1 MEDGAKNMTD
11 WEHRYRELLPEYDG
25 TEQENI
31 RLALQLGREMADEHA
46 EEIAQ
51 AISEREA
58 DHIGEHGSPDLFS
71 HGLLAA
77 ARIARS
83 TIKKPETIMPPKD
96 ARHPGDYDV
105 VCDRSTGKLYR
116 YAKGVALDYQLDSVR
131 RGNPYLEPKD
141 WALPR
146 WQQDK
151 PKTREPARVNIATEP
166 DFRPESRG
174 PVQWEPLKDS
184 GKREEFSK
192 GRIEDEKSQKTREH
206 VLEEALREMPCT
218 CLFPV
223 ARDHVVGCPRGRADA
238 ALEWKP

>member
-1 MEDGAKNMTD
+1 MAPLQN
-11 WEHRYRELLPEYDG
+11 LPDG
-25 TEQENI
+25 TVLFDWNPI
-31 RLALQLGREMADEHA
+31 MDEAMRRVH
-46 EEIAQ
+46 
-51 AISEREA
+51 
-58 DHIGEHGSPDLFS
+58 
-71 HGLLAA
+71 
-77 ARIARS
+77 ARS

-96 ARHPGDYDV
+96 VRHPGDYDV

-151 PKTREPARVNIATEP
+151 PKTRE
-166 DFRPESRG
+166 
-174 PVQWEPLKDS
+174 
-184 GKREEFSK
+184 
-192 GRIEDEKSQKTREH
+192 H

-218 CLFPV
+218 CLFPL

-238 ALEWKP
+238 ALEWKPLTPNHDRMLNNQWGGERKP